1 MSKIKTFPK
10 YSLNLPS
17 LNFLFKIEL
26 DFKNFNISE
35 NNNIMLPW
43 YNTTEFGLGVGG
55 RWNISILD
63 FIFAPKK
70 GGGGGCSN

>member
-26 DFKNFNISE
+26 DFKNFNIFE

-43 YNTTEFGLGVGG
+43 YNTTEFGGGGGEVEYINLGLYLCSQE
-55 RWNISILD
+55 R
-63 FIFAPKK
+63 
-70 GGGGGCSN
+70 GGGGCSN